1 MLKKSTIAVMTA
13 LTTML
18 SALSPFT
25 AYAENPEPVETIP
38 DRNISDTTF
47 IPYATA
53 PVVYDSEYVQTTAA
67 TIPDRNV
74 CCTTVS
80 SPANAPD
87 IFPLDN
93 NVEFTVKLM
102 DWESDEHVKGALIH
116 LVETESPESNV
127 IKRDFGTWNTSDSDS
142 YVINFDY
149 TLKNS
154 TDMALI
160 TAVIE
165 YMPEEYTLWANT
177 ECPVID
183 SVVDASY
190 MRFEQRSPNTE
201 MTIGLRKKQS
211 STTTTNPENPDNP
224 DTTENPANVTCWL
237 CKKEIAREDAVNTP
251 IGVWLCQECSD
262 KHIIGTTTSAYYHT
276 TTTSTTTVTTQTTL
290 PPWLGTQTTTDN
302 EETHPC
308 DICKKVIKVSDGV
321 TTPLGLFICKECK
334 SMGLGGTTTSTTTAT
349 TQTTVPT
356 TGTRPPWMTN
366 TTATFIPEDIGI
378 FTAYCRVFDSN
389 TNEIVENLELE
400 LIEEKSEKV
409 IASWT
414 STDEPYI
421 KDIIYP
427 LEGDKNYI
435 LRIVNMPDEYKIDET
450 VPESSINL
458 EIPEGTEINGTIA
471 FSIFIRDENTNSTN
485 GGKLIYGDANCDEK
499 VTIADAVLIMQSISN
514 PDSYKISE
522 RGIMNADVYNRGDGI
537 TSADALTI
545 QEVEAHTITLN
556 DLPLSE

>member
-53 PVVYDSEYVQTTAA
+53 PVVCDSEYVQTTAA
-67 TIPDRNV
+67 TIPDRDV

-80 SPANAPD
+80 SPADAPD

-102 DWESDEHVKGALIH
+102 DLEANEHVKGALIH

-142 YVINFDY
+142 YVIDFDY

-154 TDMALI
+154 TDTALI

-190 MRFEQRSPNTE
+190 MQFANSTPNTE

-224 DTTENPANVTCWL
+224 DTTENPDNVICWL
-237 CKKEIAREDAVNTP
+237 CKKEIAEEDAVNTP
-251 IGVWLCQECSD
+251 IGVWLCKECND
-262 KHIIGTTTSAYYHT
+262 MGIIGTTTSAYYHT
-276 TTTSTTTVTTQTTL
+276 TTTTSTTTVTTQTSL
-290 PPWLGTQTTTDN
+290 PPWFTTT
-302 EETHPC
+302 
-308 DICKKVIKVSDGV
+308 
-321 TTPLGLFICKECK
+321 
-334 SMGLGGTTTSTTTAT
+334 TTTTTIIYCDDDIF

-356 TGTRPPWMTN
+356 TGTIPPWMTE
-366 TTATFIPEDIGI
+366 TTSPIPENSGL

-400 LIEEKSEKV
+400 LIEEKSEKI

-427 LEGDKNYI
+427 LAGDKNYI

-471 FSIFIRDENTNSTN
+471 FSIFIRNENTNSTN

-537 TSADALTI
+537 TSADALAI